1 MVFVLAWVEG
11 IGKWLRWMRFVKSFT
26 RIRMSGKMYYLES
39 TTVSWR
45 ENISNLNWDSHDARE
60 GERERERERERENLR
75 EGGWVASLGLRLPPK
90 NMKLELLRTEFP

>member
-39 TTVSWR
+39 TTVSCR
-45 ENISNLNWDSHDARE
+45 DHISNLNWDSHDARE
-60 GERERERERERENLR
+60 GERERDRERERKREREGGKREREREMELEER
-75 EGGWVASLGLRLPPK
+75 EGETNP
-90 NMKLELLRTEFP
+90 

>member
-60 GERERERERERENLR
+60 GVRERERERENLR
-75 EGGWVASLGLRLPPK
+75 EGGGDASLGLKLPLQK
-90 NMKLELLRTEFP
+90 YENRIVSN

>member
-11 IGKWLRWMRFVKSFT
+11 IGKWLRWVRFVKSFT

-60 GERERERERERENLR
+60 GERERESERENLR

-90 NMKLELLRTEFP
+90 NMKLELFRTEFP

>member
-39 TTVSWR
+39 TTVSCR
-45 ENISNLNWDSHDARE
+45 DHISNLNWDSHDARE
-60 GERERERERERENLR
+60 GEREREREREGGEGERER
-75 EGGWVASLGLRLPPK
+75 ESKER
-90 NMKLELLRTEFP
+90 ERERTKIKRERERES